1 MGRFGVVPRLLS
13 EGDTTGASHCQRAAL
28 KLVEIRPGCSIFLVY
43 FGVFCSVPRWVEMA
57 CSPTRQGH
65 P

>member
-13 EGDTTGASHCQRAAL
+13 EGDTTGASHRQRAAL

-43 FGVFCSVPRWVEMA
+43 FGVFLFSTSM
-57 CSPTRQGH
+57 G
-65 P
+65 